1 MKCVYCR
8 GYIGTIMCKHCN
20 GAGEEPESMNSHETY
35 VEHSRYCEQCMLT
48 DSSVAGASRC
58 PIGIELIKAMWET
71 QRKESEQAR
80 RVRSQR
86 RKQQRAEPVTPARI
100 KLDNK
105 FLNDCGIEAVLFDS
119 LGRVIDV

>member
-35 VEHSRYCEQCMLT
+35 VEHARYCEQCMR
-48 DSSVAGASRC
+48 AGRC
-58 PIGIELIKAMWET
+58 QIGIELIKAMWET

-119 LGRVIDV
+119 LGRVIPI